1 MVVDVSYIS
10 KEHSD
15 GVDAV
20 AHGVTGILA
29 VQGAFAEHAAML
41 DRLGAPWKL
50 LRAAEDFND
59 SIDRVILPGGE
70 STTQGKLLRST
81 GLFDPIAAHIAAGKP
96 TFGTCAGMILL
107 AERLDND
114 PNVYFGV
121 LDAAVRRN
129 AYGRQLGS
137 FATTED
143 VQTFAANG
151 DPSGVISDFP
161 LVFIRGPFVAEVG
174 PKAHIMASTGGNAV
188 ALQQGDILAT
198 AFHPEIT
205 DDTRIHEY
213 FLSLH

>member
-81 GLFDPIAAHIAAGKP
+81 GLFDSIAAHIAAGKP

-114 PNVYFGV
+114 PNVYFGA
-121 LDAAVRRN
+121 LDATVRRN

-143 VQTFAANG
+143 VQTFAVNG
-151 DPSGVISDFP
+151 DPSGVISGFP
-161 LVFIRGPFVAEVG
+161 LVFIRGPFVSEVG
-174 PKAHIMASTGGNAV
+174 PKAHIMANTGSNAV
-188 ALQQGDILAT
+188 ALQQGNILAT

-213 FLSLH
+213 FLSL

>member
-1 MVVDVSYIS
+1 MVVDVSYIC

-41 DRLGAPWKL
+41 GRLGAPWKL

-114 PNVYFGV
+114 PNVYFGM
-121 LDAAVRRN
+121 LDATVRRN

-174 PKAHIMASTGGNAV
+174 PKAHVMVSTGGNAV
-188 ALQQGDILAT
+188 ALQQGNILAT

-205 DDTRIHEY
+205 DDTRIHGY
-213 FLSLH
+213 FLSL